1 MTPESLRRCGKR
13 VEDGNVSTRSMSRAM
28 AADPSSS
35 APFLLWGFPSSPRE
49 VFPSS
54 LPPFRPP
61 FVLESQLSDSQDL
74 CAQISSH
81 QATGPAVKRT
91 SGTRAR
97 RPHETS
103 GREGTA
109 LTAPP
114 TLNHLPL
121 SQLTRMP
128 RLSTLPSAFMN
139 CHVVPC
145 GMRSEVLHEQQKQTK
160 IRLQDNEMVPLARS
174 SSRPNA
180 SDCPR
185 PHRCFLGTRLA
196 GG

>member
-1 MTPESLRRCGKR
+1 
-13 VEDGNVSTRSMSRAM
+13 M

-35 APFLLWGFPSSPRE
+35 APFLFWGSYRVLARCFRLPSRPSARRS
-49 VFPSS
+49 FSS
-54 LPPFRPP
+54 LS
-61 FVLESQLSDSQDL
+61 SQISQDL
-74 CAQISSH
+74 YAEINSH
-81 QATGPAVKRT
+81 RPTGPAVKRT